1 VIKKSVF
8 AVAIA
13 AALSL
18 AALPSVAWAGPPT
31 DVVKAKQTELFKLI
45 EANKDGS
52 SSKKI
57 SAIFDE
63 MLDYDSLA
71 KASLGDQW
79 STLKE
84 AEQKEFTGLL
94 KQLIAK
100 AYERNLKK
108 TLGYNIEYLSEEVAS
123 DTVTIVKTKA
133 VSKSDAREEPI
144 AINFRMAKRDGQWR
158 IEDIETE
165 GVSLVT
171 SYRSQFTKILKK
183 DGFPTLIRKMKDK
196 IAKGDV

>member
-1 VIKKSVF
+1 
-8 AVAIA
+8 
-13 AALSL
+13 
-18 AALPSVAWAGPPT
+18 
-31 DVVKAKQTELFKLI
+31 
-45 EANKDGS
+45 
-52 SSKKI
+52 
-57 SAIFDE
+57 

>member
-1 VIKKSVF
+1 MIKKSVF
-8 AVAIA
+8 ALAIA
-13 AALSL
+13 AALSVTAL
-18 AALPSVAWAGPPT
+18 ASIAWAGPPT

-52 SSKKI
+52 TSSKI

-100 AYERNLKK
+100 VYERNLKK
-108 TLGYNIEYLSEEVAS
+108 TLAYNIEYLGEETVSETVA
-123 DTVTIVKTKA
+123 IVKTKA

-144 AINFRMAKRDGQWR
+144 EINFRMAKRDGKWR
-158 IEDIETE
+158 IEDIVTE
-165 GVSLVT
+165 DVSLVST
-171 SYRSQFTKILKK
+171 YRSQFTKILKK
-183 DGFPTLIRKMKDK
+183 DGYATLIQKMKDK
-196 IAKGDV
+196 IAKGDI

>member
-1 VIKKSVF
+1 MIKKSIF
-8 AVAIA
+8 AVAVA

-18 AALPSVAWAGPPT
+18 TALPSAAWAGPPT

-52 SSKKI
+52 SAKKI

-63 MLDYDSLA
+63 MLDYDNLA

-108 TLGYNIEYLSEEVAS
+108 TLAYNIEYLGEETVS
-123 DTVTIVKTKA
+123 DTVAIVKTKA

-144 AINFRMAKRDGQWR
+144 EINFRMAKRDGKWR
-158 IEDIETE
+158 IEDILTE
-165 GVSLVT
+165 GVSLVST
-171 SYRSQFTKILKK
+171 YRSKFTKILKT
-183 DGFPTLIRKMKDK
+183 DGYATLIQKMNDK

>member
-1 VIKKSVF
+1 MIKKSVF